1 MKNAKVAAAAA
12 IIAIGGA
19 IGLQSVQVQ
28 ARNAPNYGGLLITDE
43 APWALCKWIAPGGS
57 SDQTSSEGAFE
68 SSMGEV
74 AKVQGGIGCPP
85 ETAQ

>member
-28 ARNAPNYGGLLITDE
+28 ARDTTNYEGLDVSDNADTAKCMWLDQGIFGGASSKVLGQTD
-43 APWALCKWIAPGGS
+43 CK
-57 SDQTSSEGAFE
+57 
-68 SSMGEV
+68 
-74 AKVQGGIGCPP
+74 
-85 ETAQ
+85 